1 MVTRLLPLILVLLA
15 GCAFSPPFF
24 SAPAVPVEVKEPVY
38 EPVYCHP
45 QEAAPPPLPIADLTP
60 KSAPADT
67 MRAYVET
74 VILLKALVHDRDALI
89 AGCAEPASGPP
100 EPPQGDNAGDSVHV
114 TEASAVQK

>member
-15 GCAFSPPFF
+15 GCAFSPPF

-38 EPVYCHP
+38 VPVYCQP
-45 QEAAPPPLPIADLTP
+45 EGAAPPALPIATLTP

-74 VILLKALVHDRDALI
+74 VILLKALVHDRDTLI
-89 AGCAEPASGPP
+89 AGCAAPASAPP
-100 EPPQGDNAGDSVHV
+100 EPPQEDNAGDSVRV
-114 TEASAVQK
+114 TEASAVRK